1 MTEKRS
7 LEELLSAL
15 ERDLMGIRNFVPPKW
30 WETAALRE
38 WLQNHGVRS
47 TAVSK
52 MLWDAG
58 RLAHNDDL
66 TWLSAVHKVI
76 NENVRKN
83 VDGWTGYEGN
93 WIDFLAYLEAVA
105 KVKEIEASWR

>member
-1 MTEKRS
+1 MVAKRS
-7 LEELLSAL
+7 LAELLGAL

-30 WETAALRE
+30 WETVALMI
-38 WLQNHGVRS
+38 WLENHGVRAS
-47 TAVSK
+47 IASL
-52 MLWDAG
+52 MLRDASS
-58 RLAHNDDL
+58 LAHNDDL
-66 TWLSAVHKVI
+66 PWLSAVHKAI

-83 VDGWTGYEGN
+83 VAGWEAYDAN

>member
-1 MTEKRS
+1 MAGKRS
-7 LEELLSAL
+7 LAELLGAL
-15 ERDLMGIRNFVPPKW
+15 ERDLMGIKNFVPPKW
-30 WETAALRE
+30 WETGALRE

-58 RLAHNDDL
+58 SLAHKDDL

-83 VDGWTGYEGN
+83 VDGWTDYEGN